1 MKRKMVIGPLLV
13 VAMAGGVY
21 SETALAH
28 EERTGRPDS
37 SGDCGER
44 GHGGHGGNFL
54 ARMAEELGLSAEQK
68 TRIGKILDDER
79 VVGKP
84 LLKKLREAR
93 EGVREAGEAAA
104 FDEAAIRAAVAK
116 ENALRTELMVSHART
131 RSRINAILTAEQRE
145 AAEEL
150 LPAPMHRPGREP
162 LRPGEF

>member
-28 EERTGRPDS
+28 EGRTGRHDV
-37 SGDCGER
+37 SGDCREHD
-44 GHGGHGGNFL
+44 HGGRGGNFL

-68 TRIGKILDDER
+68 SQIGKILDAER
-79 VVGKP
+79 VAGKP

-145 AAEEL
+145 AAEER
-150 LPAPMHRPGREP
+150 LPSPLHRPGREL
-162 LRPGEF
+162 LRPEEF